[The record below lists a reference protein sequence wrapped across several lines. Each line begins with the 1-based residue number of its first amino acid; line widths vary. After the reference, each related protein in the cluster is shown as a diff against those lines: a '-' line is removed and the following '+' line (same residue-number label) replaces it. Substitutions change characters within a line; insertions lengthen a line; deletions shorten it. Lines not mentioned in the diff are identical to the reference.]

1 MVSERLQRQLCRIGQ
16 RAGLR
21 SSILRRILVYV
32 VLPLLVYWAM
42 SWAPRAHAAEAVAA
56 STLHSLPTI
65 SVGLASKG
73 EPSAAK
79 PIATA
84 GDETPLPPLTVSDID
99 AVMQDEIL
107 LKAMVQRAK
116 QRHDLSQYSDGQ
128 ASGLVAPTLPHVQ
141 WRRATAAGWV
151 AKFDY
156 DGGDSVVAG
165 IGDSLPGGYT
175 VAVLSDAAVKIKRG
189 GAIFDLLSAA
199 PGKPAPASDAAQRP
213 GSGSS
218 PLVWAPGAARAG
230 STNQFPPLQPMP
242 PQSTAPGVLGAR
254 RQ

>member
-1 MVSERLQRQLCRIGQ
+1 MVNERLQRQLCKLGQ

-32 VLPLLVYWAM
+32 VLPILLYWM
-42 SWAPRAHAAEAVAA
+42 MNWAPRAFALEPPIAATT
-56 STLHSLPTI
+56 SGLPRSALRQANVI
-65 SVGLASKG
+65 DS
-73 EPSAAK
+73 SAAK
-79 PIATA
+79 PSATPRN
-84 GDETPLPPLTVSDID
+84 DTPRPPLTVSDID

-151 AKFDY
+151 AKFVY

-165 IGDSLPGGYT
+165 IGQSLPGGYKVST
-175 VAVLSDAAVKIKRG
+175 LSDAAVRVTRG
-189 GAIFDLLSAA
+189 GMVFDLLSAA
-199 PGKPAPASDAAQRP
+199 PGKPAPANNAPQSHRSGTSLPAWTAGAIQPGIVPQSMISEPMHPQSRVP
-213 GSGSS
+213 GSS
-218 PLVWAPGAARAG
+218 
-230 STNQFPPLQPMP
+230 
-242 PQSTAPGVLGAR
+242 GAR
-254 RQ
+254 LQ

>member
-1 MVSERLQRQLCRIGQ
+1 MVSERLQRQLCKIGQ

-32 VLPLLVYWAM
+32 VLPILLYWMM
-42 SWAPRAHAAEAVAA
+42 SWAPRAFALEPPNAATARNLPHSAA
-56 STLHSLPTI
+56 NQPNKI
-65 SVGLASKG
+65 

-79 PIATA
+79 QAA
-84 GDETPLPPLTVSDID
+84 SSRDDTPRPPLTVSDID

-128 ASGLVAPTLPHVQ
+128 SSGLVAPTLPRVQ

-151 AKFDY
+151 AKFVY

-165 IGDSLPGGYT
+165 IGQSLPGGYT
-175 VAVLSDAAVKIKRG
+175 VSALSDTAVKITRG
-189 GAIFDLLSAA
+189 RAVFDLLSAA
-199 PGKPAPASDAAQRP
+199 PEKPASANVASQTP
-213 GSGSS
+213 GTGSP
-218 PLVWAPGAARAG
+218 PLAWAPGAIRQG
-230 STNQFPPLQPMP
+230 FV
-242 PQSTAPGVLGAR
+242 PQSPTPGNLGSR
-254 RQ
+254 RE